1 MDALMRRVRSSAK
14 IEFKTVLKF
23 LFIVAIVL
31 NLTGCGF
38 GKIASNVEPLPYVE
52 SLPLP
57 KLPAWIEQISPTGEA
72 KELGQIRIRF
82 KEALIPLESLESDK
96 QKDILQKFAILPS
109 LKGEFRFLTPKM
121 IGFQPDKAIPT
132 ATRVRV
138 TLKAGLADL
147 KNHRLEKDLA
157 WTFNTQTIKLT
168 NLPGSKETPEQEI
181 PPFDIKPKLQI
192 TSNAELNLDS
202 LKKSIVLIPEG
213 KQEGINVKVEPVEIE
228 KKESDEQPQEEFNAA
243 EKTLVYNF
251 TPENTLEK
259 ATKYSFKIS
268 SGLLPLRGN
277 LHSENIYNTEINTY
291 ANLAFKKL
299 ESYGQPNSG
308 GTYGRF
314 TEGSPQLTFNNGLIA
329 ESALKNIT
337 IQPKPKQSPL
347 IRAYDDDNIV
357 TFNPWALEPNT
368 SYTITVGKELKDK
381 FGQTLEQPITQ
392 TFTTKDLAAD
402 IWTPTGLNIF
412 PAKQNLQLN
421 ISAVNLPDSQY
432 QAVYR
437 AIEPTDLVY
446 YSDAYPSDTGG
457 ELLPPS
463 NSWSNF
469 SFESKQNQSIDLAIP
484 LREKLG
490 GKTGMLAYGIK
501 AKTNS
506 YEEDGKKQWR
516 EPTYS
521 GLVQLTNLGIFAQ
534 WFPDSGLVR
543 VHHLDDGAAVS
554 NAKVE
559 IYKSRIG
566 AKVKSEPQA
575 CAIASTDR
583 TGTLLITDDDW
594 QNCLQQG
601 TINFGEGPELLVI
614 AREDKDWA
622 YTRTF
627 GFSGSYG
634 YGVDTQWGDRKP
646 TSRGLIFSD
655 RQLYQPDESAWFTG
669 VAYYLQNG
677 KLQRSRNSFYQVNLQ
692 NPEGKVTDLGKHQTN
707 KFGTFSLEVPLQKNS
722 PLGNYSIRATSE
734 NGVEIAGEFRVAE
747 FKPPNFK
754 VDLNLNKKFVAVNEE
769 LEASLQSNY
778 LFGAPVEGGKVKYYV
793 TRSKDSFTPEG
804 WEKFSFGRQWFWP
817 EESPEV
823 ESNVQQGSQL
833 LDKQGNNKQK
843 IKVTDDFPFAMRY
856 RVDAEVTDVSNLSV
870 ANSQNFIA
878 LPSDRL
884 IGLQNDFVG
893 DTNKPFSVQLI
904 VTDPQGVAIAGE
916 KIKLELQQMDYSS
929 ATEEIEG
936 GLADRNQVEY
946 KTVATTETRSQDK
959 PVTVTLTPPESAS
972 YRIRANFEGAKD
984 ESSATDTQIW
994 ITGGDSVYW
1003 GDRYDNERLD
1013 VRLDKETYTPGET
1026 ATALIQS
1033 PYSEAELYFAVVR
1046 DRILYNKVV
1055 KVKGGAP
1062 QIQFTVTPEMLP
1074 NAAVE
1079 AVLVRQGKPLGGN
1092 REHFGKL
1099 SASQGIGNRE
1109 QPQPENID
1117 KLAKI
1122 GFAAFKTNLDDKYLK
1137 VTATAA
1143 SESLEPGSEQTIQL
1157 ELKDAKNNPVE
1168 GQFTVMTVN
1177 ESILQLNGYRPPDLV
1192 ETVFAEQPIT
1202 TRFADNRPDVVLEKM
1217 VSPLAKGWGFG
1228 GGLSSALANTRI
1240 RNDFRAIAYYNG
1252 SVLTDANGKATVNFK
1267 LPDDLTTWR
1276 VMVVATD
1283 GNWHFGNGETTFTAT
1298 KPLLSNPVLPQFV
1311 RQGDRFEAGLAI
1323 TNSTKETGNVSIN
1336 GLLTTSDAIE
1346 FQDND
1351 IILPKLKREGNF
1363 TREQTLTT
1371 SATSGTTAYR
1381 FPMVA
1386 KNTGETKV
1394 RFTTQMNNKTDAFEV
1409 PLQVKSLKITE
1420 QVVETGITKNR
1431 VSIPLNIAK
1440 NVLPNAGGLEISLAS
1455 TLIPEITAP
1464 AKQLQE
1470 EEDLLLEP
1478 VSSRLAI
1485 ASSLQRLGK
1494 QFKQDFSQFKPTETA
1509 SIAIEQLKQLQRSDG
1524 GFASYPEAKQS
1535 DPFVSTYAAQ
1545 SLAQAQVAFQNIGA
1559 NDRFENVGTNGHSP
1573 LQNTSEM
1580 RSRLKTYLQKL
1591 LADPGKYDYCKSI
1604 ECKTRIRLETSIALA
1619 DLADKSNDFL
1629 SSIYENRNSLD
1640 RVAQIKLARHL
1651 FSFPEWQQEAKT
1663 LFNELQETVN
1673 ESGRS
1678 ATINLPEGRDWLNSK
1693 TTNQAETLRLFIA
1706 ANIERRQ
1713 KAEGRRQKEQFPWDS
1728 VDPAIEDRQICVSCF
1743 SEALPK
1749 EKVWRKDC
1757 GGGAY
1762 PTSEKFEGKIKPSA
1776 FCPLPSAFQGGSLGK
1791 EEQIDRLLQG
1801 LLNLRRN
1808 GTWGSSYDN
1817 AVALRELVR
1826 YSKLQSTPPNFT
1838 AIASLGSKQIANTQ
1852 FEGYQ
1857 KPSFYLNIPTKDLP
1871 TGKYDLNLQK
1881 SGQGTLHYLAA
1892 YNYALPG
1899 NQPGRLQGLRVT
1911 RLVRPAHG
1919 EQVLAKMSLVA
1930 NDESLKVSPANV
1942 FDIDLE
1948 LISDRQVNN
1957 VQITDYLPGGL
1968 EAVDTSFQTATNYFQ
1983 PQADSWQIDY
1993 QKIHSDRITAYADR
2007 LDAGVYHLHY
2017 LARSVT
2023 PGNFLWPG
2031 AEAKLQYEPEQ
2042 FGRCASSTLNV
2053 VSADKR

>member
-1 MDALMRRVRSSAK
+1 MDALRKRVRSIATNFQVIIK
-14 IEFKTVLKF
+14 FFF
-23 LFIVAIVL
+23 LFAIIL
-31 NLTGCGF
+31 NLAGCGI
-38 GKIASNVEPLPYVE
+38 GKIASNVESLPYVE

-72 KELGQIRIRF
+72 KELAQIRIRF
-82 KEALIPLESLESDK
+82 KEALIPIESLDSSDRENLLK
-96 QKDILQKFAILPS
+96 KFEILPP
-109 LKGEFRFLTPKM
+109 LKGEFRFLTPRM
-121 IGFQPDKAIPT
+121 VGFQADKAIPT

-181 PPFDIKPKLQI
+181 PPFDLKPKLQI

-202 LKKSIVLIPEG
+202 LKKSVVLIPEG
-213 KQEGINVKVEPVEIE
+213 KQEGINLAIAPVETE
-228 KKESDEQPQEEFNAA
+228 KKQSNEQPQEEFNAA
-243 EKTLVYNF
+243 EKTWVYNL
-251 TPENTLEK
+251 TPENSLEK

-277 LHSENIYNTEINTY
+277 LPSENIYNTEINTY

-299 ESYGQPNSG
+299 EFYGQPNSG
-308 GTYGRF
+308 GVYGRF
-314 TEGSPQLTFNNGLIA
+314 VTGSPQLTFNNGLVA

-337 IQPKPKQSPL
+337 IQPKPKQLPL
-347 IRAYDDDNIV
+347 VRAYDEDNIV

-368 SYTITVGKELKDK
+368 NYTITVGKDLKDK
-381 FGQTLEQPITQ
+381 FGQTLEKPVTQ
-392 TFTTKDLAAD
+392 TYTTGDLAAD

-457 ELLPPS
+457 ELLPAS
-463 NSWSNF
+463 NTWSSF

-490 GKTGMLAYGIK
+490 AKTGMLAYGIK

-534 WFPDSGLVR
+534 WFPDSGLIR
-543 VHHLDDGAAVS
+543 VHHLDDGSAVS

-559 IYKSRIG
+559 IYKSQIG

-583 TGTLLITDDDW
+583 TGTLLIAGNDW

-601 TINFGEGPELLVI
+601 TVNFGEGPELLVI
-614 AREDKDWA
+614 ARENKDWA

-634 YGVDTQWGDRKP
+634 YGVDTQWGDWAQPTLRDRKP

-655 RQLYQPDESAWFTG
+655 RQLYRSGESAWFTG

-677 KLQRSRNSFYQVNLQ
+677 KLQRDRNSFYQVSLQ
-692 NPEGKVTDLGKHQTN
+692 NPDGKVTDLGKHQTN
-707 KFGTFSLEVPLQKNS
+707 KFGTFSLEVLLQKDL
-722 PLGNYSIRATSE
+722 PLGNYSIRATSD
-734 NGVEIAGEFRVAE
+734 NGVEIAGDFRVAE

-804 WEKFSFGRQWFWP
+804 WGKFSFGRQWFWP

-833 LDKQGNNKQK
+833 LDKQGNNQQK

-856 RVDAEVTDVSNLSV
+856 QVDAEVTDVSNLSV
-870 ANSQNFIA
+870 ANSQSFMA

-884 IGLQNDFVG
+884 IGLQSEFVG
-893 DTNKPFSVQLI
+893 DANKPFSLQVI
-904 VTDPQGVAIAGE
+904 VTDPQGKAIAGE
-916 KIKLELQQMDYSS
+916 KVKLELQQMDYSS

-936 GLADRNQVEY
+936 GLESRNQVEY
-946 KTVATTETRSQDK
+946 KTVASTQTRSQDK
-959 PVTVTLTPPESAS
+959 PVTVNLTPPASAS

-1013 VRLDKETYTPGET
+1013 VRLDKETYSPGET

-1033 PYSEAELYFAVVR
+1033 PYREAELYFAVVR

-1062 QIQFTVTPEMLP
+1062 QIQFTVTPSMLP

-1092 REHFGKL
+1092 RE
-1099 SASQGIGNRE
+1099 
-1109 QPQPENID
+1109 QPQQRSENPEKID

-1122 GFAAFKTNLDDKYLK
+1122 GFTSFKTNLDDKYLK
-1137 VTATAA
+1137 VTAKPAL
-1143 SESLEPGSEQTIQL
+1143 ESLEPGSEQTIQL
-1157 ELKDAKNNPVE
+1157 ELKDAQNNPVE
-1168 GQFTVMTVN
+1168 GQFTVMAVN
-1177 ESILQLNGYRPPDLV
+1177 ESILQLTGYRPPNLV

-1217 VSPLAKGWGFG
+1217 TSPLAKGWGFG

-1252 SVLTDANGKATVNFK
+1252 SVLTDAEGKATVNFK

-1276 VMVVATD
+1276 VMAVATD
-1283 GNWHFGNGETTFTAT
+1283 DNWHFGNGETTFIAT

-1323 TNSTKETGNVSIN
+1323 TNTTKETGNVSIN

-1363 TREQTLTT
+1363 TREQRFTT

-1386 KNTGETKV
+1386 KSEGETKV

-1409 PLQVKSLKITE
+1409 PLQVKPLQITE
-1420 QVVETGITKNR
+1420 QVVETGTTKNS

-1440 NVLPNAGGLEISLAS
+1440 NVLPNVGGLEISLAS

-1464 AKQLQE
+1464 AKQLKE
-1470 EEDLLLEP
+1470 EEDLSILEP

-1494 QFKQDFSQFKPTETA
+1494 QFKQDFSQYKPAETA
-1509 SIAIEQLKQLQRSDG
+1509 SLALEQLRQLQRSDG

-1545 SLAQAQVAFQNIGA
+1545 SLAQAQVAFQNVGA
-1559 NDRFENVGTNGHSP
+1559 NGYSP

-1580 RSRLKTYLQKL
+1580 RSLLKTYLQKL
-1591 LADPGKYDYCKSI
+1591 LADPGKYNYCKSI
-1604 ECKTRIRLETSIALA
+1604 ECKTRVRLEASIALA
-1619 DLADKSNDFL
+1619 DLGDKSNDYL
-1629 SSIYENRNSLD
+1629 ASIYENKNSLD
-1640 RVAQIKLARHL
+1640 RVAQIKLARHF

-1663 LFNELQETVN
+1663 LFNDLQEIVN

-1678 ATINLPEGRDWLNSK
+1678 ATVNLPEGWDWLNSK

-1706 ANIERRQ
+1706 AN
-1713 KAEGRRQKEQFPWDS
+1713 S
-1728 VDPAIEDRQICVSCF
+1728 
-1743 SEALPK
+1743 
-1749 EKVWRKDC
+1749 
-1757 GGGAY
+1757 
-1762 PTSEKFEGKIKPSA
+1762 
-1776 FCPLPSAFQGGSLGK
+1776 K

-1838 AIASLGSKQIANTQ
+1838 AIAALGSKQIANTQ

-1857 KPSFYLNIPTKDLP
+1857 KPSFSLNIPTKDLP

-1892 YNYALPG
+1892 YSYTLPG
-1899 NQPGRLQGLRVT
+1899 NQSGRLQGLRVT
-1911 RLVRPAHG
+1911 RLVRPANG
-1919 EQVLAKMSLVA
+1919 EQILAKMSLVA
-1930 NDESLKVSPANV
+1930 SDEPLKITVGNV

-1948 LISDRQVNN
+1948 IISDRPVNN
-1957 VQITDYLPGGL
+1957 VLITDYLPGGL

-1993 QKIHSDRITAYADR
+1993 QKIHSDRINAYADR

-2017 LARSVT
+2017 LVRSLT

-2031 AEAKLQYEPEQ
+2031 AEAKLQYELEQ
-2042 FGRCASSTLNV
+2042 FGRCASSSLNV